1 VNPEGVLPVTADQIR
16 LRRWF
21 GRREVLYFPLVVIL
35 LVLIAI
41 PVSAGA
47 EDGAIES
54 RKRDL
59 ADIEQQVRD
68 LEQNLEVRR
77 GRRQELRTELEWRE
91 RRIAGL
97 ARTVHQLVAK
107 IGSQERIL
115 EKLQSRS
122 AVEREILDRERAI
135 LGNLLRSA
143 YSMGRRDQIRV
154 LLNQEDSSRLS
165 RVMAYYGFLNRFRIQ
180 RIEAVTQRA
189 RRLDDL
195 VREAAKKRGRLVLL
209 VRSRDEIRARLVMA
223 QDERTALLTSLEQ
236 TIATRAERIGELRAQ
251 AREMRMLLERIE
263 QQARALPEAEL
274 HQRPQPLKQL
284 RGRLAW
290 PLAEASLLSPYGSL
304 KEGGIQRWDGVVL
317 RAEEGTKVRAVYHGQ
332 VAYADWLRGF
342 GLLLII
348 THDDDYMT
356 LYGHN
361 QTLLKERGE
370 WVAAGET
377 IALSGSSGGRLL
389 SGLYFAI
396 RYRGRPLNPEQ
407 WCRPDIGSGRESAA
421 ADTPAVKRAAA
432 SGNSF
437 PQMNANEHKL
447 VGIESH
453 HRRSFIPLR
462 LFAPTNGFACG
473 HLEK

>member
-1 VNPEGVLPVTADQIR
+1 VAADRTR
-16 LRRWF
+16 LRKWLVC
-21 GRREVLYFPLVVIL
+21 REILYFPLIVIL
-35 LVLIAI
+35 PALIAT
-41 PVSAGA
+41 PVPAGA
-47 EDGAIES
+47 EDDAIES

-68 LEQNLEVRR
+68 LEQNLAVRR
-77 GRRQELRTELEWRE
+77 SRRQELRAELERRE
-91 RRIAGL
+91 RRIADL
-97 ARTVHQLVAK
+97 ARTVHGLAAS
-107 IGSQERIL
+107 ISNQERIL

-122 AVEREILDRERAI
+122 AIERENLDRERAI

-143 YSMGRRDQIRV
+143 YAMGQGDQIRI

-165 RVMAYYGFLNRFRIQ
+165 RVMAYYGFLNRFRTQ

-195 VREAAKKRGRLVLL
+195 VREAAKERGRLVLL
-209 VRSRDEIRARLVMA
+209 VRSRDETRARLVTA

-251 AREMRMLLERIE
+251 ARGMRMLLERLE
-263 QQARALPEAEL
+263 QQAHALPEAEL

-284 RGRLAW
+284 RGHLAW
-290 PLAEASLLSPYGSL
+290 PLADTSLLSPYGSL

-317 RAEEGTKVRAVYHGQ
+317 RAEEGTRVQAVHHGQ

-348 THDDDYMT
+348 AHDDDYMT

-370 WVAAGET
+370 WVAAGEA

-407 WCRPDIGSGRESAA
+407 WCRPDVGSARESA
-421 ADTPAVKRAAA
+421 ADTPAVKHTTA

-437 PQMNANEHKL
+437 PQ
-447 VGIESH
+447 VTS
-453 HRRSFIPLR
+453 R
-462 LFAPTNGFACG
+462 
-473 HLEK
+473 

>member
-1 VNPEGVLPVTADQIR
+1 VRSITFGDESIIQRSLTVKNLP
-16 LRRWF
+16 L
-21 GRREVLYFPLVVIL
+21 LPLVVIL
-35 LVLIAI
+35 PALIAT
-41 PVSAGA
+41 PVPAGA
-47 EDGAIES
+47 EDGAIER
-54 RKRDL
+54 RKRNL

-68 LEQNLEVRR
+68 LEQSLEVRR
-77 GRRQELRTELEWRE
+77 SRRQALRAELERRE
-91 RRIAGL
+91 RRIADL
-97 ARTVHQLVAK
+97 ARTVHGLVAS
-107 IGSQERIL
+107 ISNQERML

-122 AVEREILDRERAI
+122 AVEREILDRERAV

-143 YSMGRRDQIRV
+143 YAMGRGGQIWI
-154 LLNQEDSSRLS
+154 LLDQEDSSRLS
-165 RVMAYYGFLNRFRIQ
+165 RIMAYYGFLNRFRVQ

-189 RRLDDL
+189 HRLDDL
-195 VREAAKKRGRLVLL
+195 VREAAKERGRLVLL
-209 VRSRDEIRARLVMA
+209 VRSRDETRTRLVTA

-236 TIATRAERIGELRAQ
+236 TIATRAERIKELRVQ
-251 AREMRMLLERIE
+251 ARGMRMLLERLE

-284 RGRLAW
+284 RGHLAW
-290 PLAEASLLSPYGSL
+290 PLADTSLLSPYGSL

-317 RAEEGTKVRAVYHGQ
+317 RAEEGTKVRAVHHGQ

-348 THDDDYMT
+348 AHDDDYMT

-377 IALSGSSGGRLL
+377 VALSGSSGGRLL

-421 ADTPAVKRAAA
+421 ADTPAAKRAEA
-432 SGNSF
+432 S
-437 PQMNANEHKL
+437 
-447 VGIESH
+447 
-453 HRRSFIPLR
+453 PLQTISYSVMSR
-462 LFAPTNGFACG
+462 
-473 HLEK
+473 